1 MKSKRIISKLE
12 IKGPNLVK
20 GINLEG
26 MRVLGKPQEFS
37 KLYYDN
43 MIDEIYY
50 QDSVASL
57 YGRNSLFD
65 LIEKVS
71 KEIFI
76 PLCVGGGVKS
86 LKDIYTL
93 MKVGAD
99 KVSINKEALKNKKFI
114 YDATRKFGK
123 ANICISIETIKQN
136 GDYFCF
142 YDNGRN
148 SSNIK
153 VLDWISE
160 LNKIGVGEICITF
173 VDGDG
178 TGKGFDVDFIKKIEK
193 ITNLPI
199 VINGGSGNI
208 KQISDLFLNT
218 KIDGLSISSMFHYY
232 YIKKVKNKNFNDYKS
247 EGNIEFLR
255 QNIIKKNIEIS
266 SIKNLKK
273 KLSKKGIICRL

>member
-123 ANICISIETIKQN
+123 ANICISIETIKKN
-136 GDYFCF
+136 GDYYCF

-232 YIKKVKNKNFNDYKS
+232 YIKKLKIKIS
-247 EGNIEFLR
+247 M
-255 QNIIKKNIEIS
+255 IIKVRVILNF
-266 SIKNLKK
+266 
-273 KLSKKGIICRL
+273 

>member
-43 MIDEIYY
+43 LIDEIYY

-76 PLCVGGGVKS
+76 PLCVGGGIKS
-86 LKDIYTL
+86 LKDIYML

-160 LNKIGVGEICITF
+160 LTKIGVGEICITF

-178 TGKGFDVDFIKKIEK
+178 TGKGFDIGFINKLEK

-218 KIDGLSISSMFHYY
+218 KIDGLSISSIFHYY

>member
-43 MIDEIYY
+43 LIDEIYY

-76 PLCVGGGVKS
+76 PLCVGGGIKS
-86 LKDIYTL
+86 LKDIYML

-160 LNKIGVGEICITF
+160 LTKIGVGEICITF

-178 TGKGFDVDFIKKIEK
+178 TGKGFDIDFINKIEK

-199 VINGGSGNI
+199 VVNGGSGNI

-218 KIDGLSISSMFHYY
+218 KIDGLSISSIFHYY